1 MTVTSDRLSPS
12 RQRILVVDDQPEIR
26 DVVARALSAAGYAID
41 CSSDGAAGLQ
51 HALTGDYQLIIL
63 DLVMPETD
71 GRAVLTRLCKERPGQ
86 PVLVLSCVA
95 DVPTK
100 VDCLDLGAQD
110 YLTKPFA
117 LDELLARVRVRLR
130 ANQSGD
136 DHHGPVPRG
145 DQHGGDHQ
153 LSEIIRAGQLV
164 LDFGRLQADA
174 GLGPVPLTRLE
185 VLLLR
190 ELMEHI
196 GESVPKGTL
205 LASVWGI
212 DFDPGSNVV
221 DVCVRRLR
229 SKLGFDLIETVR
241 GAGYRLA
248 S

>member
-1 MTVTSDRLSPS
+1 MGLMTVTSAELLPP

-26 DVVARALSAAGYAID
+26 DVVTRALSAAGYAID
-41 CSSDGAAGLQ
+41 CSSDGADGLQ
-51 HALTGDYQLIIL
+51 HALTGDYQLVIL
-63 DLVMPETD
+63 DLVMPDTD
-71 GRAVLTRLCKERPGQ
+71 GRTVLTRLCQARPGQ
-86 PVLVLSCVA
+86 AVLVLSCVA

-117 LDELLARVRVRLR
+117 LDELLARVRVQL
-130 ANQSGD
+130 
-136 DHHGPVPRG
+136 RG
-145 DQHGGDHQ
+145 DQRGDRHGADHQ
-153 LSEIIRAGQLV
+153 LSEIIRAGHLV
-164 LDFGRLQADA
+164 LDLGRLQADA
-174 GLGPVPLTRLE
+174 GMGAVGLTRLE

-190 ELMEHI
+190 ELMEHL
-196 GESVPKGTL
+196 GESVPKGAL